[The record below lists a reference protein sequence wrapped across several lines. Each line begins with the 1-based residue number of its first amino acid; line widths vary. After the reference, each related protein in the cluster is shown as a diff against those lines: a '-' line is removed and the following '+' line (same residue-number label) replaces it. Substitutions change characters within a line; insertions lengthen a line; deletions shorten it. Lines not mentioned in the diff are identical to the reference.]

1 MIYIVATPIGN
12 LDDITLHA
20 LNVLKES
27 DIVVAEEPS
36 ITKKL
41 LFKYD
46 ISKPLWRYH
55 EQSSENELEKI
66 IASAVHQKI
75 VYITSAGTP
84 GISDPAGKLVERA
97 REENIEIVGIPG
109 ASALT
114 HFVSIAG
121 RDFNHFHFVGFLPHK
136 KGRQT
141 ILKNLALVNPSS
153 VIRQSRTNWPI
164 IFYER
169 GTRIPKLIEELKMFY
184 KDGEIII
191 AKELTK
197 IHESIYYYNLH
208 DKIEFNQK
216 GEFVVGFIPFF
227 SNKS

>member
-1 MIYIVATPIGN
+1 MLYIVATPIGN
-12 LDDITLHA
+12 LDDITLRA
-20 LNVLKES
+20 LNVLREC
-27 DIVVAEEPS
+27 DIVVAEDPT
-36 ITKKL
+36 ITKKI

-55 EQSSENELEKI
+55 EQSRESELRKI
-66 IASAVHQKI
+66 ITAAAHQKI
-75 VYITSAGTP
+75 VFVTSAGTP
-84 GISDPAGKLVERA
+84 GISDPAGKLVEKA
-97 REENIEIVGIPG
+97 REENIEVVGIPG

-141 ILKNLALVNPSS
+141 IIKNLAEDKNG
-153 VIRQSRTNWPI
+153 WPI

-169 GTRIPKLIEELKMFY
+169 GTRIPKLIEELTMFY
-184 KDGEIII
+184 KSGEIII

-208 DKIEFNQK
+208 DKIEFNEK
-216 GEFVVGFIPFF
+216 GEFVVGFMPIDKR
-227 SNKS
+227 NEGTNIKI